1 MQLSQSTAEIYI
13 PDGVAEEDA
22 LARTTH
28 LGIGAHQD
36 DLEFMALHGIL
47 ACYQQPIRWFGGIT
61 VTDGGGSSRV
71 GGYTDYTD
79 AQMRA
84 VRRQEQRQAASI
96 GQYGFMAQLDH
107 PSVVVKTVT
116 EDRVDADLR
125 ALLMAAGPEVVYT
138 HSPADKHDTHVAVM
152 GAVLRAIRSLPVKC
166 RPKQVLGCEVWR
178 DLDWVCDDDKVVLD
192 VSGREHLAAAL
203 NGVFD
208 SQIAGGK
215 RYDLAVAGRRRA
227 NATFFQSHATDS
239 MDQVW
244 FALDLT
250 PLVHDE
256 DAPSVEA
263 FTQALIQR
271 FSDDV
276 SGRLRRFASS
286 HL

>member
-1 MQLSQSTAEIYI
+1 MQLSHPTAEIYI
-13 PDGVAEEDA
+13 PDGLDEAGA

-47 ACYQQPIRWFGGIT
+47 ACYQQPAQWFGGIT

-71 GGYTDYTD
+71 GGYADYTD
-79 AQMRA
+79 EQMRS
-84 VRRQEQRQAASI
+84 VRRQEQRLAASI

-107 PSVVVKTVT
+107 PSAVVKAAT
-116 EDRVDADLR
+116 EGRVEADLR
-125 ALLMAAGPEVVYT
+125 ALLMAACPDVVYT

-152 GAVLRAIRSLPVKC
+152 GAVLQAIRSLPAKY

-192 VSGREHLAAAL
+192 VSGRDHLAASL

-239 MDQVW
+239 MDQAW
-244 FALDLT
+244 IALDLT
-250 PLVHDE
+250 PLVHE
-256 DAPSVEA
+256 AGPSVEA
-263 FTQALIQR
+263 FTGALIQR
-271 FSDDV
+271 FADDV
-276 SGRLRRFASS
+276 SGRLRRFTSIR
-286 HL
+286 